1 MKLTPFSQN
10 HQKKKPKITLQENLV
25 NLSLPNDQDLNEI
38 WEDAQKLYA
47 ENNFKAA
54 LQKLQ
59 PIIPFIDSEKYYPFL
74 NFAGLISLRIDDDEN
89 ALNYFNNSL
98 NLFDS
103 QSDIH
108 YNLSIIYEK
117 KLMYKEAL
125 DHLDKAIEID
135 PSEKD
140 FLFNKAN
147 ILETI
152 GLLKEAKEV
161 LKKLIK
167 MEYTPDVLNLF
178 GLVMQG
184 LNEYKK
190 SINYFQEALK
200 LEKDNI
206 KVLNNLSVVWR
217 KFGDHDKSHLYLEEA
232 LMHAIEKNEY
242 LALTYNNY
250 GVYFEDLENF
260 DKAISYFEKSQHIE
274 KNSSNKM
281 NLGVSQLK
289 SHCFE
294 KGWSNYEGRWDILS
308 FKKKMINTKKNLWNG
323 EIANSI
329 LVWGEQGI
337 GDEILYSSMLQDTLK
352 FCNKL
357 YYACLSKKI
366 FGLMKNSFENIN
378 ILEMDEITN
387 DDFFDYHIPVG
398 NLGKFLRKNL
408 SDFPEYNKFLYSDS
422 QRKIEIQSKLQKKT
436 IGISWRSNASDK
448 KSIELKNFNSLI
460 TEKFDLVNI
469 QYQTTRKE
477 EKILN
482 DMNVLDLGYDLYND
496 IDNLSALI
504 DCCDYIVTTS
514 NINAH
519 IAGALGKKTFL
530 LSSRGVKR
538 FHYWI
543 SPTNKSLW
551 YPSVEI
557 VNQKNENNW
566 KDEFQYIKSQID
578 V

>member
-1 MKLTPFSQN
+1 M
-10 HQKKKPKITLQENLV
+10 V
-25 NLSLPNDQDLNEI
+25 NLSLPSDQDLNEI

-47 ENNFKAA
+47 KNNFKTA

-89 ALNYFNNSL
+89 ALNYFIKSVS
-98 NLFDS
+98 LFDS

-125 DHLDKAIEID
+125 THLDKAIEIN
-135 PSEKD
+135 PSDKD
-140 FLFNKAN
+140 SLFNKAN

-152 GLLKEAKEV
+152 GLFNEAQEI
-161 LKKLIK
+161 LKKLIQTD
-167 MEYTPDVLNLF
+167 YSPDVLNLF

-190 SINYFQEALK
+190 SLNYFQEALK
-200 LEKDNI
+200 LEKNNI
-206 KVLNNLSVVWR
+206 KILNNLSTICR
-217 KFGDHDKSHLYLEEA
+217 KLGDYGKSEIYIKEA
-232 LMHAIEKNEY
+232 LSLAIEKNEY

-250 GVYFEDLENF
+250 GVFFEDIGNTS
-260 DKAISYFEKSQHIE
+260 KAIEYLEKSQRIR

-281 NLGVSQLK
+281 NLGIIQLK
-289 SHCFE
+289 TLDF
-294 KGWSNYEGRWDILS
+294 KNGWLNYEARWNIDS
-308 FKKKMINTKKNLWNG
+308 FRKKMISTKKNLWNG
-323 EIANSI
+323 EIANSLLI
-329 LVWGEQGI
+329 WGEQGI

-352 FCNKL
+352 FCNKV

-366 FGLMKNSFENIN
+366 VKLMKKSFENIN
-378 ILEMDEITN
+378 ILEMDKITN

-398 NLGKFLRKNL
+398 NLGKFFRKNQL
-408 SDFPEYNKFLYSDS
+408 DFPEHNKYLISNY
-422 QRKIEIQSKLQKKT
+422 QKKLEIKHKLQKKT

-448 KSIELKNFNSLI
+448 KNIELKNFHSL
-460 TEKFDLVNI
+460 TSQDFSLVNI
-469 QYQTTRKE
+469 QYRTTHEE

-482 DMNVLDLGYDLYND
+482 DMNVLDFGYDLFND
-496 IDNLSALI
+496 IDNLAALI
-504 DCCDYIVTTS
+504 DCCDYVVTSS
-514 NINAH
+514 NVNAH

-530 LSSRGVKR
+530 LSCSGVKQ
-538 FHYWI
+538 FHYWV
-543 SPTNKSLW
+543 SPTKNSLW

-566 KDEFQYIKSQID
+566 KNEFQYIKSQID
-578 V
+578 A